1 MFSKIKIFLNGQW
14 VEVSVPSRPIKING
28 NSVLTENDLTALNLI
43 AGSNISITN
52 SSGNITISSSG
63 SSSGG
68 VTETRVNE
76 LIAAYMSANYE
87 NGNTG
92 AY

>member
-14 VEVSVPSRPIKING
+14 VEVSLPYRPIKING
-28 NSVLTENDLTALNLI
+28 DSVLTENDSTALNLI

-52 SSGNITISSSG
+52 SSGNITISA

>member
-1 MFSKIKIFLNGQW
+1 MGYKLKIYKDGVW
-14 VEVSVPSRPIKING
+14 VDASSPLRPIKING
-28 NSVLTENDLTALNLI
+28 NSVLTGNDSTALNLI

-52 SSGNITISSSG
+52 SSGNVTISA